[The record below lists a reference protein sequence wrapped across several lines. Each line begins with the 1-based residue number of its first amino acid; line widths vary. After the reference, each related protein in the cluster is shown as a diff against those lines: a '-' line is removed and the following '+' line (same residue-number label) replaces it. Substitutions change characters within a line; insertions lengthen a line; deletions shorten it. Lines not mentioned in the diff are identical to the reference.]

1 MCFSDGIM
9 QKILYFVQVIDVTGV
24 TAVTVITAADVDSA
38 VTGG

>member
-24 TAVTVITAADVDSA
+24 TAVTVVTAADVDSA